1 MKKLVMACGIAAIAI
16 ATVSC
21 SKSGSTGNDSFA
33 DSIAEYMGTVQGAD
47 IANSYA
53 QLDSA
58 QRASMSKDAI
68 LAGIKTVLMAD
79 TADKGY
85 MAGLNIG
92 LGLMQQASFPE
103 QAGIKVDRQL
113 LFEKF
118 AEAFKADSVADMAKN
133 REALQGL
140 MMQVQRKAMEA
151 QQAAEKARREE
162 AANSPEAK
170 ANEKA
175 GAEYAAKM
183 KAEDKAYQTTASGL
197 VYKVDNAGAGESPKD
212 TDVVKVKY
220 TGRHIDGTTF
230 DTSGDRAVDFP
241 VNGVVPG
248 FSEALKM
255 MKKGAK
261 YTVIIPGN
269 LAYGADGTPDGSIK
283 PNETLVFDIELVD
296 VNAQK

>member
-1 MKKLVMACGIAAIAI
+1 MKKLVMACGIAALAI

-21 SKSGSTGNDSFA
+21 TQSSSKSNDSFA
-33 DSIAEYMGTVQGAD
+33 DSIAEYMGTVQGSD
-47 IANSYA
+47 IASSYA
-53 QLDSA
+53 NLDSA
-58 QRASMSKDAI
+58 QRATMSKDAI

-85 MAGLNIG
+85 LAGLNIG
-92 LGLMQQASFPE
+92 IGLMQQASYPD
-103 QAGIKVDRQL
+103 QAGVKIDRQL

-118 AEAFKADSVADMAKN
+118 AAAFKADSVADMTQN
-133 REALQGL
+133 RQTLQGL
-140 MMQVQRKAMEA
+140 MMQLQRKAMEA

-175 GAEYAAKM
+175 GSEYTAKL
-183 KAEDKAYQTTASGL
+183 KAEDKAYQTTESGL
-197 VYKVDNAGAGESPKD
+197 VYKVDKAGSGASPKD

-255 MKKGAK
+255 IKKGAK

-269 LAYGADGTPDGSIK
+269 LAYGPEGTPDGNIK
-283 PNETLVFDIELVD
+283 ANETLVFDIELVD
-296 VNAQK
+296 INAKK